1 MKAKISLLFIVFLL
15 CVDISLAQANA
26 KQQKTK
32 KIENQDEFAKLKKK
46 AEECGKG
53 ACKAQDSLP
62 KFEKTEGLKAFV
74 KSEHG
79 KMKNKKSLH

>member
-53 ACKAQDSLP
+53 HARHKITYPNLRKQKDSKHLSSRN
-62 KFEKTEGLKAFV
+62 T
-74 KSEHG
+74 G
-79 KMKNKKSLH
+79 K